1 MEGTQPTFLSQPS
14 PLMTFKLILIP
25 DSLDT
30 RITPGPRKRQLHR
43 LVKQLKAL
51 NLFDRLLRALNT
63 IKHDERLTLR
73 LQVRLCDDIDDLAI
87 LGEEFGQSFFELRD
101 FDVLFEVA
109 DVDTGE
115 HGLVGAQNQRAR
127 VRVGVQ

>member
-1 MEGTQPTFLSQPS
+1 
-14 PLMTFKLILIP
+14 MTLKLILVP
-25 DSLDT
+25 GSLDT

-43 LVKQLKAL
+43 LIKQLKAL

-73 LQVRLCDDIDDLAI
+73 LQVRLCDDVDDLAI
-87 LGEEFGQSFFELRD
+87 LGEEFGQSFFELWD

-115 HGLVGAQNQRAR
+115 HGLVGAQKQRAR